1 MKVDITIYALH
12 IYAKIYVKHI
22 FFCYKGDTMHIL
34 LTNDDGLWAPGIQGL
49 AQELAKHHRVTMV
62 APKVEQSAKSSALT
76 VQVPIRA
83 KEMSED
89 GDNPRMLF
97 VEGTPVDCVKFSL
110 SYLLEQDRP
119 DLVVSGINHGFNLGS
134 DAVYSGTVG
143 AALEGL
149 MYGIPS
155 LALSL
160 EKYSVKRMEEV
171 VPFIIEFIK
180 VMYEE
185 GKYKGLLNVNFL
197 KEGPVGWEQVK
208 VFHQGFQEY
217 TNVIDVR
224 KDSKGREYYWI
235 VGDQGFLKED
245 KPTDVGYIKEGYISV
260 VPLTWK
266 QEDTEQ
272 IANVERLVSVAH
284 R

>member
-1 MKVDITIYALH
+1 
-12 IYAKIYVKHI
+12 
-22 FFCYKGDTMHIL
+22 MHIL
-34 LTNDDGLWAPGIQGL
+34 VTNDDGLWAPGIQGL
-49 AQELAKHHRVTMV
+49 AQELAKHHRVTVV

-89 GDNPRMLF
+89 GENPRMVF

-110 SYLLEQDRP
+110 SYLLQEDKP
-119 DLVVSGINHGFNLGS
+119 DMVVSGINHGFNLGS
-134 DAVYSGTVG
+134 DAIYSGTVG
-143 AALEGL
+143 AAMEGL

-160 EKYSVKRMEEV
+160 ERYSPKRMDEIL
-171 VPFIIEFIK
+171 PFITEFIK

-185 GKYKGLLNVNFL
+185 GQYQGLLNVNFL
-197 KEGPVGWEQVK
+197 KEGPVGWDQVK

-224 KDSKGREYYWI
+224 QDAKGREYYWI
-235 VGDQGFLKED
+235 VGDQGFQKEER
-245 KPTDVGYIKEGYISV
+245 PTDVGHIKDGYISV

-266 QEDTEQ
+266 QEDTTQIPLVEKL
-272 IANVERLVSVAH
+272 IANT
-284 R
+284 

>member
-1 MKVDITIYALH
+1 
-12 IYAKIYVKHI
+12 
-22 FFCYKGDTMHIL
+22 MHIL
-34 LTNDDGLWAPGIQGL
+34 LTNDDGLWAPAIQGL

-83 KEMSED
+83 KEMSEE

-110 SYLLEQDRP
+110 AYLLKNDRP

-149 MYGIPS
+149 MYDIPS

-160 EKYSVKRMEEV
+160 EKYTVKRMEEIL
-171 VPFIIEFIK
+171 PFITDFIR
-180 VMYEE
+180 VIYEK
-185 GKYKGLLNVNFL
+185 GKYEGLLNVNFL

-224 KDSKGREYYWI
+224 QDAKGREYY
-235 VGDQGFLKED
+235 
-245 KPTDVGYIKEGYISV
+245 
-260 VPLTWK
+260 
-266 QEDTEQ
+266 
-272 IANVERLVSVAH
+272 
-284 R
+284 